1 MKERNIRGGLRLSVL
16 TNEDAVLK
24 RTQPAFLFIHGVCG
38 DARQFNTWV
47 NLATEQG
54 LWAYALDLRGH
65 GQSGGKIGNASIS
78 DYAGDVKDAI
88 LQIGE
93 VHLVGHSRGGLISQ
107 MICQDADMSHLI
119 RRVVLLAS
127 PPPAGIRIPFQKG
140 F

>member
-1 MKERNIRGGLRLSVL
+1 MMWEEYKETRR
-16 TNEDAVLK
+16 
-24 RTQPAFLFIHGVCG
+24 AFLLVPGVCG

-93 VHLVGHSRGGLISQ
+93 VHLVGHSMGGLISQ
-107 MICQDADMSHLI
+107 MAWRDADMSH
-119 RRVVLLAS
+119 
-127 PPPAGIRIPFQKG
+127 
-140 F
+140 